1 MTEFNQRDFRKIRV
15 TKEEM
20 AQFRDNAK
28 RDLDIASGAKRA
40 EVVFEFAYKA
50 LIKLAIALVAR
61 QGYKVSSAS
70 GHHVRLIEKLS
81 ELLEDESIMSV
92 GNAMRSNRNLDFY
105 GGGAVIS
112 EKDAAEYL
120 EFVRRCFEKAG

>member
-1 MTEFNQRDFRKIRV
+1 MAEFDQRDFRKIRV
-15 TKEEM
+15 TEEEV
-20 AQFRDNAK
+20 AQFRENAK
-28 RDLDIASGAKRA
+28 RDLDIASDANQV

-50 LIKLAIALVAR
+50 LIKLAIALVAS

-70 GHHVRLIEKLS
+70 GHHIRLIEKLS
-81 ELLEDESIMSV
+81 EILADENVLSV
-92 GNAMRSNRNLDFY
+92 GNAMRTNRNLDFY

-120 EFVRRCFEKAG
+120 EFVRRCFDKAG